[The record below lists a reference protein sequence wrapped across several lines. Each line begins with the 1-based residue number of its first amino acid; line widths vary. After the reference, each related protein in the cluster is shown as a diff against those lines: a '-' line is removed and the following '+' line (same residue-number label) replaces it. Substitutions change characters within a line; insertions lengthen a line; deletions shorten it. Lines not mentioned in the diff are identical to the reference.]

1 MSAWKKELI
10 LALQKFYVALKKVA
24 WILHRRNNLWW
35 RLIKNDTQYPRK
47 VLHKGFHANGYTLG
61 FHHRLKHYS
70 HRTQHNDKYHRKV
83 LLSSFHLKGHTPR
96 FQSQNILRSII
107 IRATGEC
114 YWALSFHWEDS
125 STDFRLNDA
134 KINVFFSWQ

>member
-1 MSAWKKELI
+1 MSAGKKELI
-10 LALQKFYVALKKVA
+10 LGLQKFYVALKKVA

-35 RLIKNDTQYPRK
+35 GLIENDTQYPRK
-47 VLHKGFHANGYTLG
+47 VLQKSFHASGYTLG

-70 HRTQHNDKYHRKV
+70 HCAQHNDKYHRKV
-83 LLSSFHLKGHTPR
+83 LLSSFHLNGHTPR

-114 YWALSFHWEDS
+114 ISALSFHWED
-125 STDFRLNDA
+125 FIHRLQIKWCKN
-134 KINVFFSWQ
+134 